1 METLRDL
8 YEAGGLKLVESNDKK
23 RPGVLGVVEGPF
35 FVYNSPS
42 RNGRMY
48 PKDLWENTLR
58 NNNTQRF
65 LRERLMFGTIGH
77 SDEDLDTLIREQ
89 KISHVVTELKV
100 GSDGKGYGRA
110 EILDTPV
117 GKMLKTLLESGS
129 KLSVSSKA
137 YGEYDGQ
144 EGGVWKVNPS
154 GFVLERF
161 DFVVDPGF
169 LEAQPKLKEAFEKV
183 IKDKDTSVVGKIVS
197 EKKKIEEKVMQL
209 MKEIDERDKR
219 ISDIEEK
226 LNKATDMRNRL
237 LEKEV
242 EKIGDLVVKKY
253 GVNPDSISADSVVG
267 VVKKIREVLEEE
279 PSNEI
284 GTSRSD
290 TGLLLGRVYSCDLEL
305 PAVESTQV
313 EKLFEDEIK
322 NCLITNGVIKED
334 DFVELD
340 VDFRYDDLMDDNLH
354 STLQGGFSV
363 KRDSKTIVAGKV
375 KVYVDRIDGGTKVK
389 PTRMRIKILGGRDTR
404 LNVSREITNDS
415 KEESMEKDTKE
426 RIRAKIRSLVE
437 KREGR
442 DISSGSTSDRAR
454 RLERLR
460 SLRESRDMDMRT
472 DRNSRLRSLME
483 DRDVSDRVRRAVR
496 DRLTESRSFRRSD
509 EAGLS
514 VRRDASSARIKR
526 LREVL
531 ERKNTLLKE
540 AYKVLKR
547 VDELG
552 GIKKV
557 EEALKNS
564 KKTIVT
570 AGNVIFKE
578 SVDKLV
584 AETGADKN
592 RVKELVK
599 KYGVKEA
606 REVLKTGKVAK
617 STGSVVVAEGLSGK
631 KEDRPLLEKMAVRFT
646 STSNKSADMKEIYA
660 NK

>member
-1 METLRDL
+1 
-8 YEAGGLKLVESNDKK
+8 
-23 RPGVLGVVEGPF
+23 
-35 FVYNSPS
+35 
-42 RNGRMY
+42 
-48 PKDLWENTLR
+48 
-58 NNNTQRF
+58 
-65 LRERLMFGTIGH
+65 MFGTIGH

-117 GKMLKTLLESGS
+117 GRMLKTLLESGS

-144 EGGVWKVNPS
+144 EGGVWKVNPN

-219 ISDIEEK
+219 ISEIEEK

-284 GTSRSD
+284 GISRSD
-290 TGLLLGRVYSCDLEL
+290 TGLLLGSVYSCDLDL
-305 PAVESTQV
+305 PTVESTQV
-313 EKLFEDEIK
+313 EKLFEEEIK
-322 NCLITNGVIKED
+322 KCLISNSVIKED

-340 VDFRYDDLMDDNLH
+340 VDFRYDDLIDDNLH

-363 KRDSKTIVAGKV
+363 RRDSKTIIAGKV
-375 KVYVDRIDGGTKVK
+375 KAYVDRIDGGTKVK

-442 DISSGSTSDRAR
+442 DIRSGSTSNRAR
-454 RLERLR
+454 ILERLR
-460 SLRESRDMDMRT
+460 SLRESKDMGRT
-472 DRNSRLRSLME
+472 SRLRSLRE
-483 DRDVSDRVRRAVR
+483 DRDASFNRSRSDRDVSDRVRRRLVR

-509 EAGLS
+509 VDDLS

-526 LREVL
+526 LREAL

-570 AGNVIFKE
+570 AGNIIFKE

-617 STGSVVVAEGLSGK
+617 PTGSVVVAEGLSGS
-631 KEDRPLLEKMAVRFT
+631 KEGRPLLEKMAVRFT
-646 STSNKSADMKEIYA
+646 SVSNKSADLQEIYA